1 MGVQADPEGYV
12 RSTDVESTPDADT
25 PRPCGVA
32 LLLCLL
38 SRGEGTVAS
47 TLIQIASSLQVRPDP
62 SKEPCSAAPSQAPV
76 EGLCLDAGS

>member
-1 MGVQADPEGYV
+1 MQADPEGYV

-47 TLIQIASSLQVRPDP
+47 TLIQIASSLQVTPTP
-62 SKEPCSAAPSQAPV
+62 LP
-76 EGLCLDAGS
+76 L